1 MSLLKMVKGEAVE
14 MTPEEVAD
22 FEASRAPSPPTPDEL
37 VAYAAAKRWEV
48 ENGGMELPDG
58 TRVHTDRE
66 SRSNMETLISYL
78 KKKPAGTS
86 KRFKGPDGWSGV
98 DVATLEAL
106 GVVIGDFVTAAFA
119 REEEV
124 AEAIT
129 AGTVTTT
136 EEIDAAF
143 ADVAAPWTAEE

>member
-1 MSLLKMVKGEAVE
+1 MDKIHRIVDGEVFE
-14 MTPEEVAD
+14 MTAEEVAA
-22 FEASRAPSPPTPDEL
+22 FFASVAPPPPTPDDL

-48 ENGGMELPDG
+48 ESGGMELPDG

-106 GVVIGDFVTAAFA
+106 GVAIGDFVTAAFA
-119 REEEV
+119 REEDV
-124 AEAIT
+124 AEAVL
-129 AGTVTTT
+129 AGTVTTK
-136 EEIDAAF
+136 EEVDAAF
-143 ADVAAPWTAEE
+143 SDVFAPWTP